1 MLSTQVSTLNDFLGT
16 PLLFLS
22 SVLRAEDRVL
32 LPLINK
38 NIGFEA
44 LRRTWI
50 QTPRLLCRVTLGR
63 CLAFLGTGRLTADTC
78 TASSFVHHWGR
89 NGPGARGRNWV
100 ELLGQADHLGFL
112 QDVLEEPKQ
121 TFWPTK
127 SNITII
133 FFYLFHHFILFTHLN
148 LSSLYLLASYLLP
161 LFFTSTDSPP
171 RNQKATREIPSL

>member
-1 MLSTQVSTLNDFLGT
+1 M
-16 PLLFLS
+16 
-22 SVLRAEDRVL
+22 
-32 LPLINK
+32 
-38 NIGFEA
+38 
-44 LRRTWI
+44 
-50 QTPRLLCRVTLGR
+50 
-63 CLAFLGTGRLTADTC
+63 
-78 TASSFVHHWGR
+78 
-89 NGPGARGRNWV
+89 